1 MGIVYYI
8 VTKCLVVKISIDFD
22 MIHYIIIFEV
32 VSFFM
37 IFNEFDF
44 MFLLMYC
51 YFKSIKLIFS

>member
-1 MGIVYYI
+1 MGTVYYI

-22 MIHYIIIFEV
+22 MIHYVINLEV

-44 MFLLMYC
+44 VFLLMYC
-51 YFKSIKLIFS
+51 